1 MLRRGLEVP
10 SFFYKRAFMPD
21 DLSSR
26 SGYGETGRKLSFEER
41 LRLISIGT
49 FFDHAAGNML
59 GIATSAGLF
68 VVVLV
73 HAGLSRDLAVL
84 WMISVLLVT
93 LAMSRYEAH
102 IKRVSLTPENAEH
115 YLRRRYAFGLFVG
128 CSCALAAFLVPA
140 EADFFAHGMAFTL
153 IVAIVTIATLSYAA
167 MPSYFLVLGL
177 SVTVPLSLRYLYL
190 AMETDQGLF
199 VWLAVTLLAL
209 VGTILHKGIINSR
222 WAMQAIAAN
231 MRLQDEMEERRLAE
245 AALRQ
250 SESSATGLANLLR
263 LMCDNVPDMIWAKG
277 LDGRYL
283 FANKAMAEQLLCARS
298 IDEPVGQTDLFF
310 AGRERDSHPDD
321 PQWHTFG
328 ELCVDTDRI
337 TLEQGRASSFE
348 ECGTVRGHYLCL
360 EVHKAPF
367 VDAQGK
373 VIGTVGCARNITER
387 KQVERELASYRENLE
402 ELVRDRTRELSA
414 AKDAAEAANRAKSAF
429 LANMSH
435 EIRTPLNAIT
445 GMAYLMRREGVTE
458 RQADR
463 LSRIDAAGQHLLDII
478 HDVLSLSQIEAGR
491 MKLEA
496 KPLDVREVCRSAL
509 GVVTDEARRKG
520 LVLGEEIGPLPEGL
534 LGDAVRLRQSL
545 LNFLGNA
552 VKFTE
557 AGSVT
562 LRCTEV
568 SGSDAGHLLRFE
580 VIDTG
585 PGLTPEAQAEL
596 FQAFHQI
603 DNSSTRAHGGTGLGL
618 VITRRLAQLMG
629 GDAGCEST
637 PGVGSKFW
645 FTVCLA
651 EGAAEPVVDEGSP
664 GNSADELLRHRFAG
678 RSVLLVEDNWVNRE
692 VIVELLADQ
701 LLVVDV
707 AEDGLA
713 AVDKLRQQ
721 TYDLVLMDVQ
731 MPELDGLEATRRIR
745 AMPQHATL
753 PIIALTANAFAEDR
767 QACVD
772 AGMSDYLA
780 KPVMPQ
786 QLFNCLLHWLT
797 LAESRRR

>member
-1 MLRRGLEVP
+1 MNDEIV
-10 SFFYKRAFMPD
+10 
-21 DLSSR
+21 
-26 SGYGETGRKLSFEER
+26 E
-41 LRLISIGT
+41 
-49 FFDHAAGNML
+49 
-59 GIATSAGLF
+59 
-68 VVVLV
+68 
-73 HAGLSRDLAVL
+73 
-84 WMISVLLVT
+84 
-93 LAMSRYEAH
+93 
-102 IKRVSLTPENAEH
+102 
-115 YLRRRYAFGLFVG
+115 RRRVEA
-128 CSCALAAFLVPA
+128 ALAAS
-140 EADFFAHGMAFTL
+140 EASASRL
-153 IVAIVTIATLSYAA
+153 AA
-167 MPSYFLVLGL
+167 M
-177 SVTVPLSLRYLYL
+177 
-190 AMETDQGLF
+190 
-199 VWLAVTLLAL
+199 
-209 VGTILHKGIINSR
+209 
-222 WAMQAIAAN
+222 
-231 MRLQDEMEERRLAE
+231 
-245 AALRQ
+245 
-250 SESSATGLANLLR
+250 LR
-263 LMCDNVPDMIWAKG
+263 LMCDNVPDMIWAKD
-277 LDGRYL
+277 LEGRYI
-283 FANKAMAEQLLCARS
+283 FVNQAMASGVLCAS
-298 IDEPVGQTDLFF
+298 NTLEPIGRTDLFF
-310 AGRERDSHPDD
+310 AERERAAHPEDG
-321 PQWHTFG
+321 QRHTYG
-328 ELCVDTDRI
+328 EQCLETDTL
-337 TLEQGRASSFE
+337 TLQRGVPSRFE
-348 ECGTVRGHYLCL
+348 EVGSVRGKLLCL
-360 EVHKAPF
+360 DVHKAPF
-367 VDAQGK
+367 VDGSGQ
-373 VIGTVGCARNITER
+373 VIGTVGCARDVTER
-387 KQVERELASYRENLE
+387 KQVEQELARYRENLE
-402 ELVRDRTRELSA
+402 GVVRERTRELLV
-414 AKDAAEAANRAKSAF
+414 AKDQAEAANRAKSTF

-445 GMAYLMRREGVTE
+445 GMAYLMRREGITE

-585 PGLTPEAQAEL
+585 PGLTPEARAEL

-629 GDAGCEST
+629 GDAGCESA

-651 EGAAEPVVDEGSP
+651 EGAAEPVVDEGSA

-797 LAESRRR
+797 LAESRRC

>member
-1 MLRRGLEVP
+1 MPGDFVKRDFLSLAGLGAAASTLTIEQRV
-10 SFFYKRAFMPD
+10 Y
-21 DLSSR
+21 L
-26 SGYGETGRKLSFEER
+26 GRIE
-41 LRLISIGT
+41 T
-49 FFDHAAGNML
+49 FFGHAPGNAL
-59 GIATSAGLF
+59 GIAASTLMFAVVLDWAGLDRTILLAWVGVTLTACITMIGYESWVRQQGLTVDNAERHFARRHLAGLF
-68 VVVLV
+68 
-73 HAGLSRDLAVL
+73 AAV
-84 WMISVLLVT
+84 SVSIGNV
-93 LAMSRYEAH
+93 
-102 IKRVSLTPENAEH
+102 
-115 YLRRRYAFGLFVG
+115 
-128 CSCALAAFLVPA
+128 LVPA
-140 EADFFAHGMAFTL
+140 EAGHVFHAMAVFVAFGMMAVTALAYAVMQRFYSEVALIAGLPLLIRYAYLWHERGDNFF
-153 IVAIVTIATLSYAA
+153 
-167 MPSYFLVLGL
+167 GL
-177 SVTVPLSLRYLYL
+177 
-190 AMETDQGLF
+190 LF
-199 VWLAVTLLAL
+199 V
-209 VGTILHKGIINSR
+209 IIVVMTSIVLFRGAANTR
-222 WAMQAIAAN
+222 WTTQAIESYLLLN
-231 MRLQDEMEERRLAE
+231 DEIVERRRVE
-245 AALRQ
+245 AALAA
-250 SESSATGLANLLR
+250 SEASASRLATMLR
-263 LMCDNVPDMIWAKG
+263 LMCDNVPDMIWAKD
-277 LDGRYL
+277 LEGRYL
-283 FANKAMAEQLLCARS
+283 FVNQAMASGVLCAS
-298 IDEPVGQTDLFF
+298 DTSEPIGRTDLFF
-310 AGRERDSHPDD
+310 AQRERAAYPEDGER
-321 PQWHTFG
+321 HTYG
-328 ELCVDTDRI
+328 EQCLATDAV
-337 TLEQGRASSFE
+337 TLQRGVPSRFE
-348 ECGTVRGHYLCL
+348 EVGSVRGKLLCL
-360 EVHKAPF
+360 DVHKAPF
-367 VDAQGK
+367 VDASGQ
-373 VIGTVGCARNITER
+373 VIGTVGSARDVTER
-387 KQVERELASYRENLE
+387 KQVEQELVRYRENLE
-402 ELVRDRTRELSA
+402 GVVRERTRELLV
-414 AKDAAEAANRAKSAF
+414 AKDQAETANRAKSAF

-491 MKLEA
+491 MRLEA

-534 LGDAVRLRQSL
+534 VGDAVRLRQSL
-545 LNFLGNA
+545 LNYLGNA

-562 LRCTEV
+562 LRCAEV
-568 SGSDAGHLLRFE
+568 SRSEAGHLLRFE
-580 VIDTG
+580 VIDSG

-637 PGVGSKFW
+637 PDVGSKFW

-651 EGAAEPVVDEGSP
+651 TGVAEPAPAEG
-664 GNSADELLRHRFAG
+664 GTENSADELLRHRFAG

-713 AVDKLRQQ
+713 AVAKLRQQ

-745 AMPQHATL
+745 ALPGRGTL

-767 QACVD
+767 QACLD

-780 KPVMPQ
+780 KPVSPEK
-786 QLFNCLLHWLT
+786 LFAKVLQWLVET
-797 LAESRRR
+797 ERLPA